1 MSFQTYA
8 VGYPV
13 TFVIM
18 LISSVI
24 TGTLA
29 AKLKT
34 HARLSAQ
41 SAFRTQILFD
51 TDRLLQKAKNDTDIL
66 SITCTQLIKL
76 LDRSIVAYVVEGDEL
91 SAPHIFSNKKKEQ
104 IEDLLTSREQEIAKW
119 VYENKQRAGAT
130 TERFKD
136 AQCLYLAI
144 CIEDNVYGVI
154 AIPVDEYTLD
164 SFEYSILL
172 SVINECAL
180 AMENK
185 KNIMEKEKI
194 SVLAKNEQ
202 LRADLLRA
210 ISHDLRTPLCSISG
224 NADMLLNSGERL
236 DDITRLN
243 DGRLK
248 LKFTDQLLDEVIAE
262 SLRHISR
269 KHEEYQ
275 IVTECDELILA
286 HMDVRL
292 ILQVLINLVDN
303 AIKYTPK
310 GSTIRIC
317 AMNENGKAKIQ
328 VEDNGP
334 GICDEMKPHIFEMFY
349 TGKNT
354 IADSHRSLGL
364 GLALCRSI
372 IEVHNGKLVLEDNTP
387 HGCIFSFT
395 LPLSEVTLNE

>member
-1 MSFQTYA
+1 MNCQHHIY
-8 VGYPV
+8 
-13 TFVIM
+13 
-18 LISSVI
+18 
-24 TGTLA
+24 
-29 AKLKT
+29 
-34 HARLSAQ
+34 
-41 SAFRTQILFD
+41 FR
-51 TDRLLQKAKNDTDIL
+51 
-66 SITCTQLIKL
+66 IK
-76 LDRSIVAYVVEGDEL
+76 R
-91 SAPHIFSNKKKEQ
+91 KEQ

-119 VYENKQRAGAT
+119 VYKNKQRAGAT

-236 DDITRLN
+236 DDITKHQIYTDIYDDSEWLINIVENLLSITRLN

-286 HMDVRL
+286 RMDVRL

-303 AIKYTPK
+303 AIKYHRK
-310 GSTIRIC
+310 DLQSAFC
-317 AMNENGKAKIQ
+317 AMNKNWKKQRFQ

-372 IEVHNGKLVLEDNTP
+372 IEVHNGKLVLEDNIP
-387 HGCIFSFT
+387 HGCIFFF
-395 LPLSEVTLNE
+395 LHCH